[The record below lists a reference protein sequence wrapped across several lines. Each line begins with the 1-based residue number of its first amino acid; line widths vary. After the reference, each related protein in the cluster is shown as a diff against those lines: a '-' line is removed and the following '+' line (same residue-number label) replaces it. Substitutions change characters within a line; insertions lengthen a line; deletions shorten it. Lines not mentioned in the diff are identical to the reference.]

1 MASLAELYGRLKK
14 NWPEQDFGPDDS
26 MIASAIRN
34 PAEAARRMYGSAVE
48 GLPTMYDEPQT
59 QLYKSLSSLAGMIN
73 PVGRQ
78 MPGTLAAINASH
90 GSPHAF
96 TKFRLANIGTGEGAQ
111 AYGHGLYFG
120 EGFDSPVA
128 MSYAPRDPAFEA
140 ALLKKYNEAER
151 MGNYPALQVY
161 EDYMMHKTPANMES
175 AIAEYGFTGKDLDAA
190 MKAHQFASKEYQKQ
204 KTSNLYN
211 VSLRWPDAARE
222 AADPLGPQHF
232 LDWDAPLSQQK
243 QFLEALT
250 PEKMGLTLRHPED
263 GGFMSYVGST
273 GKPIGLQMKG
283 ATPEKFRERWLNRLA
298 EIGNQEQG
306 AGRAIGYLGG
316 TSTTGE
322 LAPAVSNALRQAGIP
337 GIRYLDAGSRG
348 AGAGT
353 SNYVVFD
360 EDIPEIVTRN
370 NRSLA
375 DLLRR

>member
-14 NWPEQDFGPDDS
+14 NWPEQDFGPGDS

-128 MSYAPRDPAFEA
+128 
-140 ALLKKYNEAER
+140 
-151 MGNYPALQVY
+151 
-161 EDYMMHKTPANMES
+161 
-175 AIAEYGFTGKDLDAA
+175 
-190 MKAHQFASKEYQKQ
+190 KEYQRALAGKDKGIYGQ
-204 KTSNLYN
+204 IASNALKGRTPKEAIEYLTPSRNMTPEAAKAQLEAIDLIKSGQANEGHMYN

-232 LDWDAPLSQQK
+232 LDWDAPLSEQ
-243 QFLEALT
+243 
-250 PEKMGLTLRHPED
+250 PELVR
-263 GGFMSYVGST
+263 
-273 GKPIGLQMKG
+273 
-283 ATPEKFRERWLNRLA
+283 
-298 EIGNQEQG
+298 
-306 AGRAIGYLGG
+306 
-316 TSTTGE
+316 
-322 LAPAVSNALRQAGIP
+322 NALSDFVKERKSVMEARKHIYTSPVETIINRQKGEDWYSDLSGAKNGDIAASNYLKSLGIP

-348 AGAGT
+348 AGVGT